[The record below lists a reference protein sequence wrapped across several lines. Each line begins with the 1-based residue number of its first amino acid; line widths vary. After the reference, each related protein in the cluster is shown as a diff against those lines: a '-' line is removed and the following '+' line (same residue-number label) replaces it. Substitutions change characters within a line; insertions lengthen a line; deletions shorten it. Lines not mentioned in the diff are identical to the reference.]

1 MDIIF
6 GSTVSGNQIITSNIE
21 MQKSSFKTTFISEN
35 IPWCVDMV
43 IGTSGSANSIQHYN
57 TDEGGRWRSSLSAES
72 FDNPYKGFIAVDV
85 ASTLEKSK
93 CEIEFYNQDLI
104 EHKSSIKVFL
114 DYIVMDSWSPTYST
128 SIYLSNSGVVR
139 LGNVNLDRN
148 STILEIDD
156 ISETIKLDSINL
168 SVNGEVGFSGTYS
181 TVDSIVT
188 VTNGLI
194 TNISSL

>member
-1 MDIIF
+1 
-6 GSTVSGNQIITSNIE
+6 VPQ
-21 MQKSSFKTTFISEN
+21 QKSSFKTTFISEN